1 MSEQLVMTALGQD
14 RPGIVD
20 ALGAAL
26 ASRQLNIEDSRMSVL
41 GGEFAVMLLIRG
53 ESAAIDEFLADLP
66 TLEDELGMRLMARPT
81 APPAE
86 RTDLVP
92 CRVDAV
98 AMDHPGIVHE
108 LARFFSQRGINIVEL
123 ETESQPA
130 AHTGTP
136 MFSMRMIIGV
146 PADQS
151 IARLRDAFLAHC
163 DELNLDATLTV
174 LGR

>member
-20 ALGAAL
+20 ALSKAL
-26 ASRQLNIEDSRMSVL
+26 ASRRLNIEDSRMSVL

-53 ESAAIDEFLADLP
+53 ESAAVDAFLADLP
-66 TLEDELGMRLMARPT
+66 ALEEQLGMRLLART
-81 APPAE
+81 TTPPSE

-108 LARFFSQRGINIVEL
+108 LARFFSQREINIVEL

-136 MFSMRMIIGV
+136 MFSMRMVIGV

-163 DELNLDATLTV
+163 DDLNLDATLTV
-174 LGR
+174 IGR